1 MYLGVLG
8 ITMMVLVLAAI
19 ISNKVHPVVA
29 MIVIPAVVC
38 LIAGHGKELGAYVTD
53 GLKGVST
60 TATMFCF
67 SVMFFGVITDAG
79 AFDPII
85 SRILKLAGGDPLKIV
100 MGTALLAMVVHLDG
114 SGVVTFMI
122 TIPAMMPLYD
132 KLGMRRMTLALVAGM
147 SAGVMNM
154 LPWGG
159 PTMRAITSLNSSVPV
174 MFNPMIIGMAAGMLS
189 VLALAYVLGRQE
201 RARVKS
207 SGGASP
213 FVSNDVPFSQK
224 TNTET
229 NLLKRPGLFW
239 VNILLVLATVISMLM
254 NWLPTHLAF
263 MIAFCIALMLN
274 YPNMKEQGKR
284 MSSHAANA
292 MLMASIIFAS
302 GVLNGILAGT
312 GMSDGITHILLA
324 VIPSSMGRFIPIIL
338 GLISVPMTFIVPVDA
353 YYYGIIP
360 ILSHVTSQYG
370 LAPEMV
376 ARGSLVGHSTVG
388 FPLTPMSGAS
398 VLLVGMTELS
408 WGEYQRKGM
417 PIAIGISW
425 IMLLVLTLTGA
436 VFVW

>member
-8 ITMMVLVLAAI
+8 IIMMVLVLAVI

-29 MIVIPAVVC
+29 MIVIPVLIC
-38 LIAGHGKELGAYVTD
+38 LAAGHGAELGTYVTD
-53 GLKGVST
+53 GLKGVAA
-60 TATMFCF
+60 TAAMFCF

-100 MGTALLAMVVHLDG
+100 IGTAILAMVVHLDG

-147 SAGVMNM
+147 AAGVMNM

-159 PTMRAITSLNSSVPV
+159 PTMRAITSLKSSVPV
-174 MFNPMIIGMAAGMLS
+174 MFDPMLIGMAAGLLS
-189 VLALAYVLGRQE
+189 VLALAYVLGMQE
-201 RARVKS
+201 RTRVKRNGAAGS
-207 SGGASP
+207 LACSGAELSLE
-213 FVSNDVPFSQK
+213 VNADK
-224 TNTET
+224 E
-229 NLLKRPGLFW
+229 LLKRPKLFW
-239 VNILLVLATVISMLM
+239 VNIMLVLVTIAAMLLS
-254 NWLPTHLAF
+254 WLPTHLAF
-263 MIAFCIALMLN
+263 MIAFCIALILN
-274 YPNMKEQGKR
+274 YPDMKEQGKR
-284 MSSHAANA
+284 MSSHATNA
-292 MLMASIIFAS
+292 MLMAGIIFAS

-324 VIPSSMGRFIPIIL
+324 VIPTSMGRFIPIIL
-338 GLISVPMTFIVPVDA
+338 GLISVPMTFVVPVDA

-360 ILSHVTSQYG
+360 ILANVTSQYG

-376 ARGSLVGHSTVG
+376 ARGSLVGHSTLG
-388 FPLTPMSGAS
+388 FPLTPMAGAS

-408 WGEYQRKGM
+408 WGEYQRKGI

-425 IMLLVLTLTGA
+425 IILLVLALTGA
-436 VFVW
+436 VIVW